1 MLRNLAD
8 ELLQGAIDMHCH
20 AYPEFSMEFPC
31 RYTPD
36 EHIQMMI
43 DCGMGG
49 VVLKSHVW
57 PTMGLVST
65 LKRQFPDFTIVGS
78 ITLNDGVGG
87 MAPWVV
93 ESAAKQNARVVWF
106 PTWSAHNDIE
116 RGGISK
122 LIGSYVPSFQ
132 DCIDQGGRRMTND
145 DGGVRKEVMS
155 VLEVCRDYDMV
166 TCTGHISPV
175 ESIAVARAAADIG
188 LKKLILSHPDS
199 GSVKATIEQMSEF
212 SRYGG
217 YIELCALGLTPIH
230 HRITPSQLKNIVQMV
245 SAEKCV
251 MSTDYF
257 FAWDSAS
264 PELMRSLISA
274 LLYVGVTAEAIRT
287 INRETPQMLLN
298 IK

>member
-1 MLRNLAD
+1 
-8 ELLQGAIDMHCH
+8 
-20 AYPEFSMEFPC
+20 
-31 RYTPD
+31 
-36 EHIQMMI
+36 
-43 DCGMGG
+43 
-49 VVLKSHVW
+49 
-57 PTMGLVST
+57 
-65 LKRQFPDFTIVGS
+65 
-78 ITLNDGVGG
+78 
-87 MAPWVV
+87 
-93 ESAAKQNARVVWF
+93 
-106 PTWSAHNDIE
+106 
-116 RGGISK
+116 
-122 LIGSYVPSFQ
+122 
-132 DCIDQGGRRMTND
+132 MTND

-230 HRITPSQLKNIVQMV
+230 HRITPSQLKNIVQTV
-245 SAEKCV
+245 GAEKCV